1 MIVLQITSAAALCV
15 GSLIAL
21 FSSESGPDV
30 ILALIAIL
38 S

>member
-1 MIVLQITSAAALCV
+1 MIILQITSVTALCV

-21 FSSESGPDV
+21 FSSEFGPDA
-30 ILALIAIL
+30 ILAIIAIL